1 MDRITRNL
9 LKDFVTEQGLSKLSE
24 SDSFERFSNYCVV
37 ASEYSDTFNVEE
49 ISCGSGNDTGLD
61 GIAVLVNGRLV
72 TTEDEIE
79 DLCRTNGYLEAIFIF
94 VQAKT
99 SSNFD
104 GGDIGTFCFG
114 VKDFFEENPRLP
126 RNDFVKRAAR
136 LQEAI
141 YQRSALMSKGKPICL
156 LYYVTTGVWNDDT
169 HLRGRIDVGVKDI
182 EALLLFKQ
190 VGFKPVDANLI
201 QLMYQATK
209 NKVTADFIFVN
220 KTVLPEIDGVKESY
234 LGVLPAL
241 EYVRILED
249 EAGNIRKSL
258 FYDNVRDFQDYND
271 VNKEVRNTLLSNNS
285 DRFAV
290 LNNGITLVARVLSV
304 VGSNKFHIEDY
315 QIVNGCQTSHVI
327 FNERNT
333 LNASVYVPIK
343 VISTTNESV
352 TNEIIKAT
360 NRQTEVKEEEL
371 NALLDFEK
379 KLEAYFHT
387 YENKKSLYYER
398 RSRQYNGQI
407 GIEKVRI
414 VTRSVQIKAFASM
427 FLDEPH
433 RAGRY
438 YGDLLKLVPERIFSD
453 NHQLLPYYTSA
464 YAQYKL
470 E

>member
-1 MDRITRNL
+1 
-9 LKDFVTEQGLSKLSE
+9 
-24 SDSFERFSNYCVV
+24 
-37 ASEYSDTFNVEE
+37 
-49 ISCGSGNDTGLD
+49 
-61 GIAVLVNGRLV
+61 
-72 TTEDEIE
+72 
-79 DLCRTNGYLEAIFIF
+79 
-94 VQAKT
+94 
-99 SSNFD
+99 
-104 GGDIGTFCFG
+104 
-114 VKDFFEENPRLP
+114 
-126 RNDFVKRAAR
+126 
-136 LQEAI
+136 
-141 YQRSALMSKGKPICL
+141 
-156 LYYVTTGVWNDDT
+156 
-169 HLRGRIDVGVKDI
+169 
-182 EALLLFKQ
+182 
-190 VGFKPVDANLI
+190 
-201 QLMYQATK
+201 MYQATK
-209 NKVTADFIFVN
+209 NKVTADFLFVN

-271 VNKEVRNTLLSNNS
+271 VNKEVRSTLLSENS

-327 FNERNT
+327 FNERNALT
-333 LNASVYVPIK
+333 ASVYVPIK

-398 RSRQYNGQI
+398 RSRQYNGQV

-470 E
+470 EFLFRNNILDTSYRPFRYHLLMAIRYQLVGPMAPLNSHKINGQCETILKSLWSDEDAPIVFENAMQAILKLGLSSDRDAIKTQSFTDAVKKHFISLLGVSKSKTSKSKDA